1 MPLVSNAQLSWP
13 SALEPRGDPS
23 RALGRLKTP
32 EPAWNR
38 LVQLARSR
46 NGRLVFTA
54 GGGVLALAFAV
65 LAARHFA
72 ETPWP
77 LSRGHPGLLVAA
89 GALSLLGYGFK
100 AFGWRLLFATHERPQ
115 PLALAAANGGAS
127 ITALALPGR
136 FDDIVRVAIVRRF
149 RGCPAGVRT
158 LCLSLF
164 MLGLIDSAALAPLA
178 FAAAVLPG
186 HSVGVR
192 VALGVLAGVGV
203 GAAALV
209 LALPRVAGS
218 RRLLRFR
225 LGRWLRPR
233 TTSFRDASRAWA
245 LVSACWL
252 TRVVGLLLILG
263 ALGVGY
269 SLTLALL
276 FLCATSAAAALP
288 VGPGGTATQTGA
300 GVAALIASG
309 VGVSEA
315 VGVAVAVQAVAILA
329 GGSIF
334 VFATAWRTGLRL
346 APRDHTVPSLAV
358 G

>member
-1 MPLVSNAQLSWP
+1 VH
-13 SALEPRGDPS
+13 
-23 RALGRLKTP
+23 
-32 EPAWNR
+32 
-38 LVQLARSR
+38 LARSR

-54 GGGVLALAFAV
+54 GSGVLVLAVAV
-65 LAARHFA
+65 VAARHFA

-89 GALSLLGYGFK
+89 GALSLLGYAFK
-100 AFGWRLLFATHERPQ
+100 AYGWQQLFAPHERPQ

-136 FDDIVRVAIVRRF
+136 FDDIVRIAIVRRF
-149 RGCPAGVRT
+149 RGCPAGVRA
-158 LCLSLF
+158 LCLSIF

-178 FAAAVLPG
+178 LAAAVLPG

-192 VALGVLAGVGV
+192 LGLVLLAGVGFA
-203 GAAALV
+203 AAALV
-209 LALPRVAGS
+209 LALPRMATS

-233 TTSFRDASRAWA
+233 TTSLREASLAWA

-252 TRVVGLLLILG
+252 TRAAGLLLLLG
-263 ALGVGY
+263 ALGVGF

-288 VGPGGTATQTGA
+288 VGPGGTATQATAGA
-300 GVAALIASG
+300 AVLIASG
-309 VGVSEA
+309 AGVSEA
-315 VGVAVAVQAVAILA
+315 VSVAVAVQALGILV

-334 VFATAWRTGLRL
+334 LLATLWRTGVRL
-346 APRDHTVPSLAV
+346 APRFRAAPSPVPVSL
-358 G
+358 

>member
-1 MPLVSNAQLSWP
+1 MDIGIGAEGGPPVLRSAVSERRGRRGNA
-13 SALEPRGDPS
+13 
-23 RALGRLKTP
+23 
-32 EPAWNR
+32 
-38 LVQLARSR
+38 VHLARSR
-46 NGRLVFTA
+46 NGGLVFTA
-54 GGGVLALAFAV
+54 GAGVLALAIAS

-89 GALSLLGYGFK
+89 GVLSLLGYGFK

-136 FDDIVRVAIVRRF
+136 FDDIVRIAIVRRF
-149 RGCPAGVRT
+149 RGCPAGVRA
-158 LCLSLF
+158 LCLSLC

-186 HSVGVR
+186 QSVGAR
-192 VALGVLAGVGV
+192 VALALLAGVGV

-209 LALPRVAGS
+209 LAMPRIAGS

-233 TTSFRDASRAWA
+233 TTSLRDASQAWA
-245 LVSACWL
+245 LVSACWV
-252 TRVVGLLLILG
+252 TRALGLVLLLG

-288 VGPGGTATQTGA
+288 VGPGGTATQAGA
-300 GVAALIASG
+300 GAAVLIASG

-315 VGVAVAVQAVAILA
+315 VGIAVAVQAVGILA

-334 VFATAWRTGLRL
+334 VVATAWRTGLRL
-346 APRDHTVPSLAV
+346 APAARDHTVPSWRLAES
-358 G
+358 